1 MKKVFGKKWCV
12 KRSKKNHEPAQTL
25 MLDLRKSEDEIL
37 AEMKQKT
44 RYNIRLAEKRGV
56 EIKESQNL
64 EKDIEIFYEI
74 SRETAERDKI
84 SIHPFEYY
92 QKMVTEIN
100 SEKIK
105 LYLAKYE
112 NQVIGAIIIRFFG
125 GMATYLHGASS
136 NLHRNVMVNYAIQWR
151 AIQDAKSHGCEKY
164 DFGGIKITEENNKN
178 SWQGITR
185 FKLSFAPKEK
195 IVDFPGCWDIVI
207 NKRRYFTYRALQYL
221 KDLI

>member
-1 MKKVFGKKWCV
+1 
-12 KRSKKNHEPAQTL
+12 
-25 MLDLRKSEDEIL
+25 
-37 AEMKQKT
+37 
-44 RYNIRLAEKRGV
+44 
-56 EIKESQNL
+56 
-64 EKDIEIFYEI
+64 
-74 SRETAERDKI
+74 
-84 SIHPFEYY
+84 
-92 QKMVTEIN
+92 
-100 SEKIK
+100 
-105 LYLAKYE
+105 
-112 NQVIGAIIIRFFG
+112 VIGAIIISFFG